1 MRPARGISRPL
12 FHPLRLTEGP
22 TGIKLDLFR
31 EMEVNELVLY
41 EAFLPSFS
49 FPHPTC
55 CMWLVGTAGPWYV
68 LSQEAAISV
77 IHNSFDA
84 SREVEGLGEAWRQ
97 SLLIKERGSAL
108 LLVVC

>member
-68 LSQEAAISV
+68 LSQEAAVSV
-77 IHNSFDA
+77 IHFITPLMLP
-84 SREVEGLGEAWRQ
+84 EKWRVW
-97 SLLIKERGSAL
+97 ERHGDNL
-108 LLVVC
+108 F